1 MTKFYIILDCI
12 KRSNDIIALYRVLFL
27 SYLLMDGEN
36 QTTIQSIL
44 LLGFQMP
51 SPFKIPIFILILLLY
66 SLTITGNLLIISLVY
81 GSPTLQ
87 HPMFFFLTHLSLSD
101 ICLTTDIVPN
111 MLYVIKSGPIS
122 ITMAACMT
130 QFQFFGTVVT
140 FECLLLAV
148 MSYDRQLAICNPL
161 RYASIMGN
169 QLPLWLVIVCWS
181 VSFTVTLGTVVML
194 TRLDFCN
201 LSAIDHFFCD
211 FDPILQLSCSDT
223 AAVELEQ
230 MIIGSSVAVFPLGY
244 ITVTYIHIFICIF
257 RISSKSGREKTFS
270 TCSSHLAIVSTFFST
285 LIAIYVVPSRGTS
298 LNVVSVLYTVVT
310 PLSNSIIYSLR
321 NSELRSAFKKHV
333 NIYNICKMSKLS
345 GL

>member
-1 MTKFYIILDCI
+1 
-12 KRSNDIIALYRVLFL
+12 
-27 SYLLMDGEN
+27 N

-51 SPFKIPIFILILLLY
+51 PHFKIPIFILIFLLY
-66 SLTITGNLLIISLVY
+66 SLTLTGNLLIISLIY

-223 AAVELEQ
+223 TAVELEL
-230 MIIGSSVAVFPLGY
+230 IIGSSVAVFPLGY

-298 LNVVSVLYTVVT
+298 LNANKLISLFYVIIT
-310 PLSNSIIYSLR
+310 PLFNPIIYSLR
-321 NSELRSAFKKHV
+321 NHEIRMALEKY
-333 NIYNICKMSKLS
+333 I
-345 GL
+345 